1 MQEDK
6 KCELKEIEYS
16 DLKLNLSSPRLP
28 KSIQEKDEAVVME
41 FMLLEAATLH
51 LMMAI
56 GQNDFFGGEP
66 LLVVED
72 NVEQDKYIVVEG
84 NRRLTAVKLLSKPEL
99 ANMKKESI
107 KQIIQEAIYKPKKIP
122 CLVFKDEKY
131 ILKHLGF
138 KHITGGKSWRILE
151 KARYLYKLKQKE
163 FPTTPFREACRKL
176 AKIIGTSRNYV
187 QRIVI
192 GYDMFLKIEKAN
204 FYGISNL
211 NDTTFN
217 FNCIIGSLTYNK
229 IIEFLGINFQQENPL
244 EHLKHS
250 HLKKW
255 THWFFEKNADHTTRL
270 IGDSH
275 DLNMLNKLLENP
287 EAFKVFNR
295 GEQSLKQ
302 AYERYLDNL
311 HYQASIAEH

>member
-1 MQEDK
+1 MEEEK
-6 KCELKEIEYS
+6 KYELKEIRYS

-28 KSIQEKDEAVVME
+28 KSIQEKNEAVVMK
-41 FMLLEAATLH
+41 FMLLEAATLN

-72 NVEQDKYIVVEG
+72 NTERDKYIVVEG

-99 ANMKKESI
+99 ANAKKESI

-138 KHITGGKSWRILE
+138 KHIIGGNSWRIFE

-163 FPTTPFREACRKL
+163 FPYTPFREACRKL
-176 AKIIGTSRNYV
+176 AKIIGTRRNYV
-187 QRIVI
+187 QRLVI
-192 GYDMFLKIEKAN
+192 GYGMFLKIEEAN

-211 NDTTFN
+211 DDSTFN
-217 FNCIIGSLTYNK
+217 FNCIVCSLTYDK
-229 IIEFLGINFQQENPL
+229 IVEFLGVNSQQENPL

-255 THWFFEKNADHTTRL
+255 THWIFEKNANHTTRL

-275 DLNMLNKLLENP
+275 NLNMLNKVLENP
-287 EAFKVFNR
+287 EAYKGFDR
-295 GEQSLKQ
+295 GEQSLNQ

-311 HYQASIAEH
+311 HYKVSIAEQ